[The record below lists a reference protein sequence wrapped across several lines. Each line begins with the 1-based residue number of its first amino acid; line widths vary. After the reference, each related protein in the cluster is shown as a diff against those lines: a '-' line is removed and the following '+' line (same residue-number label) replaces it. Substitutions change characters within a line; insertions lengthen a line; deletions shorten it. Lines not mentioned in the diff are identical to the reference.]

1 MRENIEVLEEKLVR
15 ATKGEIGRLSQ
26 QMLKNPEL
34 NRMLA
39 TPMKDIPQYHY
50 LWSSE
55 SAFMGDYSLFDAIKI
70 MLDYERHRN
79 LYLSKIGNEFTGLV
93 VYTDNG
99 RVIDKIKVASFK
111 DDHKKANPILAKDL
125 IEFVLEMAPNRDAI
139 EWYVDPE
146 NTKAIRQY
154 NILLD
159 QKGFNWKSVKDGKMI
174 KYVVKGFNEIK

>member
-1 MRENIEVLEEKLVR
+1 MEILEEKLVR
-15 ATKGEIGRLSQ
+15 ATKTEIIRLSQ
-26 QMLKNPEL
+26 QINKDPEL
-34 NRMLA
+34 HRMLVS
-39 TPMKDIPQYHY
+39 PMRDIPQYHY

-55 SAFMGDYSLFDAIKI
+55 SAFMGDYSLFDAIRI
-70 MLDYERHRN
+70 MLNYERHRN

-99 RVIDKIKVASFK
+99 RVIDKIKIASFK
-111 DDHKKANPILAKDL
+111 DDRKQTNPMLAKDL

-146 NTKAIRQY
+146 NIKAIRQY

-159 QKGFNWKSVKDGKMI
+159 QKGFNWKSGKDGKMI
-174 KYVVKGFNEIK
+174 KYTVQGFKT